1 MSLNLPLTA
10 VVNNDLLFTCAP
22 TYEGAPIILA
32 DYTLK
37 AYLKATSTT
46 PDDDGLQFAEG
57 TGLTVTYASVF
68 TWAISAA
75 SNVTT
80 GTLWYRSDII
90 DSEDRVATIWY
101 GDFTVI
107 PA

>member
-1 MSLNLPLTA
+1 MPGVRAA
-10 VVNNDLLFTCAP
+10 VRP
-22 TYEGAPIILA
+22 
-32 DYTLK
+32 
-37 AYLKATSTT
+37 
-46 PDDDGLQFAEG
+46 
-57 TGLTVTYASVF
+57 VF